1 MKQHKQIH
9 AYVQSYK
16 LFKNCYIFF
25 AGIYFALGLFL
36 KNFIVELNEKSWEDP
51 VVPIRMQWSV
61 FYLVVLILLMIF
73 QIIMVVLNY
82 RYLVK
87 NNLTVHRPIK
97 LWGILIL
104 QIAVF
109 IGMLIIALC

>member
-36 KNFIVELNEKSWEDP
+36 KNFIVELNEKSREDP
-51 VVPIRMQWSV
+51 VIPIRMQWSV
-61 FYLVVLILLMIF
+61 FYLVVLILFMIF
-73 QIIMVVLNY
+73 QIIMAVLNY

-87 NNLTVHRPIK
+87 NNLTEHRPIK

-104 QIAVF
+104 QISAFV
-109 IGMLIIALC
+109 GMLIVALY